1 MFQFRPL
8 CAQDLSWLD
17 QAAALGAWET
27 MSPEQRMRVHP
38 VLAAQHAAVQ
48 LRQLL
53 ATPGVAGV
61 AALQGPYPVGYVLV
75 GVAPDSSTEEPT
87 GHLLD
92 LWVTPLH
99 RRRGVGSQLL
109 RLAEQWAASLGLRK
123 MKLWS
128 GLHNRPA
135 VAFAERHGYSPA
147 GLIGVKDL

>member
-1 MFQFRPL
+1 MYQFRPL

-17 QAAALGAWET
+17 QAAAVGAWET
-27 MSPEQRMRVHP
+27 LSPEQRVRVHP
-38 VLAAQHAAVQ
+38 VLVAQQAAVQ
-48 LRQLL
+48 LRQML
-53 ATPGVAGV
+53 ATPGVGGV
-61 AALQGPYPVGYVLV
+61 AALQGPYPVGYVIA

-92 LWVTPLH
+92 LWVTPTH

-109 RLAEQWAASLGLRK
+109 QLAEQWVASLGLRK